1 MTIRMKLLGGG
12 VVVSL
17 LLGLV
22 LALTIF
28 SFERLSGGFTEVV
41 ERSSTGVD
49 NSTASAG
56 YAARSDESL
65 AKVSAGM
72 LELAD
77 DISKTNMHVKVL
89 QRKIGQI
96 SGNLKDLLEEM
107 GEVSAE
113 LPEGWYA
120 RERLEELTDE
130 VGDAEEIM
138 RREALISLKSTVVSM
153 GEFSKR
159 LDDQVKDIGALTGEL
174 HEVKSLSADVVTAN
188 QEIQALSLDFGG
200 QIGVSRNLIGAV
212 LVTLIVLCM
221 IGVFLL
227 TRAITAPLN
236 RVIDAMEDIAAGEGD
251 LTQRLEYKG
260 GGEMSR
266 LATAFNSFVEKVH
279 QLVAEVATSMG
290 HFSTVVESTTEIA
303 DQTSQG
309 VVQQQTETDQV
320 ATAVNELSFSAQ
332 EMSDNSVNAAES
344 AQHAEDE
351 ANSGKQVVARSVA
364 AVESLSQNVIASVG
378 MVQKIAVDSEDV
390 GKVIAVIQEIA
401 EQTNLLALNAA
412 IEAARAGEQGRG
424 FAVVADEVRT
434 LANRTQRSTEEI
446 RGIIERLQSGT
457 REAEQAMQAGQQ
469 QAEENLELAA
479 QAGQALENIA
489 GVVTS
494 IKRQIQQI
502 ATATQ
507 QQTSVTEEINRSV
520 DNINEVG
527 KRTAQGARKAADSS
541 EELAGYSREVQGVLS
556 RFKI

>member
-1 MTIRMKLLGGG
+1 
-12 VVVSL
+12 
-17 LLGLV
+17 
-22 LALTIF
+22 
-28 SFERLSGGFTEVV
+28 
-41 ERSSTGVD
+41 
-49 NSTASAG
+49 
-56 YAARSDESL
+56 
-65 AKVSAGM
+65 
-72 LELAD
+72 
-77 DISKTNMHVKVL
+77 
-89 QRKIGQI
+89 
-96 SGNLKDLLEEM
+96 
-107 GEVSAE
+107 
-113 LPEGWYA
+113 
-120 RERLEELTDE
+120 
-130 VGDAEEIM
+130 
-138 RREALISLKSTVVSM
+138 
-153 GEFSKR
+153 
-159 LDDQVKDIGALTGEL
+159 VKDIGALTGEL

>member
-159 LDDQVKDIGALTGEL
+159 LDDQVKDIGELTGEL

>member
-1 MTIRMKLLGGG
+1 MTIRTKLLGGG
-12 VVVSL
+12 VLVSL

-28 SFERLSGGFTEVV
+28 SFDGLSGGFIEVV
-41 ERSSTGVD
+41 EHASTGVD
-49 NSTASAG
+49 NSTASARNI
-56 YAARSDESL
+56 AKSDESL
-65 AKVSAGM
+65 AEVSTGM

-77 DISKTNMHVKVL
+77 DISRTNMHVKVL

-107 GEVSAE
+107 GEVTAE

-138 RREALISLKSTVVSM
+138 RREALISLKGTVVKM
-153 GEFSKR
+153 GDFSQR
-159 LDDQVKDIGALTGEL
+159 LDDQVKDISALTGEL
-174 HEVKSLSADVVTAN
+174 HEVKSLSDDVVTAN
-188 QEIQALSLDFGG
+188 REIQTLSLDFGS
-200 QIGVSRNLIGAV
+200 QIDLSRNLIGAV
-212 LVTLIVLCM
+212 VITVIVLSL
-221 IGVFLL
+221 IGVVLL
-227 TRAITAPLN
+227 TRAITAPLSC
-236 RVIDAMEDIAAGEGD
+236 VIEAMENIAAGEGD
-251 LTQRLEYKG
+251 LTQRLACAG
-260 GGEMSR
+260 DGEMSR
-266 LATAFNSFVEKVH
+266 LAVAFNSFVEKVH
-279 QLVAEVATSMG
+279 RLVTEVAESMG
-290 HFSTVVESTTEIA
+290 HFSNVVERSTEIA

-332 EMSDNSVNAAES
+332 EMSDNSANAAES
-344 AQHAEDE
+344 AQNAEDE
-351 ANSGKQVVARSVA
+351 ANSGKQVVERSVA

-378 MVQKIAVDSEDV
+378 MVQKIAVDSENV

-457 REAEQAMQAGQQ
+457 REAERAMQAGQQ
-469 QAEENLELAA
+469 QAEQNLELAA

-502 ATATQ
+502 AAATQ

-527 KRTAQGARKAADSS
+527 KRTAQGARKAAASS
-541 EELAGYSREVQGVLS
+541 EELAGYSREVQGVLN